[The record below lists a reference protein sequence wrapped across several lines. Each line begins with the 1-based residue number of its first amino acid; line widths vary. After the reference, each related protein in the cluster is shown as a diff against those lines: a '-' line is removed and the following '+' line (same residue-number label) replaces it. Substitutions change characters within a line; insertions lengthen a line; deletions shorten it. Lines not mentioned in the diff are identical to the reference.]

1 MDRTTLTHYAL
12 LVVAILVLAVMIA
25 FAPAFGEYIGDM
37 FSNTYHS
44 LIGVEEKADEII
56 IIDDS
61 HILDEKYPDTTIEV

>member
-12 LVVAILVLAVMIA
+12 IVVVTLVLAVMLA
-25 FAPAFGEYIGDM
+25 FSGAMGEVIGDM
-37 FSNTYHS
+37 FSNTFHS
-44 LIGVEEKADEII
+44 VIGVNDKANEI